1 MALSMDVFQKFF
13 HQSAA
18 MNSRNARHGD
28 ISPAPAWRRCG
39 EDRNHPKS
47 EWHSKACTVH
57 GWIFSKK
64 SEMPVA
70 SSLPEALQKFRSFN
84 LSWCCLHMKNVSL
97 SDKEHWYTP
106 VCPECRVVPLKGEAL
121 VMVGSDAADALW
133 YDFLCI
139 FTGVVSPT
147 MLKVPSIDAVFE

>member
-1 MALSMDVFQKFF
+1 MF
-13 HQSAA
+13 
-18 MNSRNARHGD
+18 SRNSSTNQLRWIHETPGTVTFRRLRRGEGVVKTEIIRNPND
-28 ISPAPAWRRCG
+28 IAKLVLYMVGFFW
-39 EDRNHPKS
+39 
-47 EWHSKACTVH
+47 
-57 GWIFSKK
+57 KK